1 MKKTVLSYL
10 RRQVEMLIW
19 KGVRESLAFWDVGG
33 PTLGVRSHTT
43 ISGMDFE
50 MWTGYVPSTKQSL
63 VHLAWPVGLSVWRSF
78 EYAYAS
84 SHRSPSITATLN
96 RYISYFLPRRTFST
110 LLAVV
115 TTRIFSFARAEA

>member
-1 MKKTVLSYL
+1 MG
-10 RRQVEMLIW
+10 IW
-19 KGVRESLAFWDVGG
+19 KGVREPLAFWDVGR

-50 MWTGYVPSTKQSL
+50 MWTGYVPSTKLSL
-63 VHLAWPVGLSVWRSF
+63 VHPAWTVGPSVWRSF

-96 RYISYFLPRRTFST
+96 RYISYFLPRHTFST
-110 LLAVV
+110 LLATV
-115 TTRIFSFARAEA
+115 TIRIF